1 MYLLLLLP
9 IIACSLVQGTIFDIS
24 NCPAGYFCLGKS
36 ITPIPC
42 PVGTWSNAGAAQCTP
57 CETGYYSAKAGSSYC
72 TICEQGHFCDLKH
85 LPPQPC
91 PLGTYNDKLG
101 KTQCID
107 CGSGTYTPK
116 QASVECT
123 LCPPGSYC
131 PDPAISPKQCSPGKP
146 ISFETISFPTSFTI
160 LFLQGI
166 SVPVVKYHA
175 MHVLKAA
182 ILLKIVLHNVIHV
195 QLVITV

>member
-116 QASVECT
+116 QALQNNV
-123 LCPPGSYC
+123 LQV
-131 PDPAISPKQCSPGKP
+131 SP
-146 ISFETISFPTSFTI
+146 FP
-160 LFLQGI
+160 LKLYHFL
-166 SVPVVKYHA
+166 H
-175 MHVLKAA
+175 
-182 ILLKIVLHNVIHV
+182 LLLYYFCRVFQYRWSNIMRCMF
-195 QLVITV
+195 